1 MIRHIAV
8 VMRGMVLAQAVGFA
22 ALPFLTRLFP
32 PESFGH
38 YQLFVSIMTLLLVF
52 ATLRYEIALLRSN
65 EPAETRALLQ
75 LSIMCC
81 VGVAVL
87 VGAIG
92 YALLGIGWPKALS
105 NAPFPMWLLT
115 VGFAFGGFAQFL
127 TIMATREEQYA
138 RNSNS
143 KVLQSLGY
151 AVVGLS
157 LGAAG
162 FFVDT
167 GLVVA
172 DTVGRLLAAT
182 YLWIWLRRTVPNLFD
197 MDIAKL
203 WEVARKYREYPLIS
217 VPGTVVNVLGGIA
230 TPVMMYATF
239 SAAVSG
245 QYALF
250 ERGVNLPISLIV
262 IATAQVFTA
271 QFSSLLRSDPAQAM
285 LHFQRTLT
293 YMSGLALVILAGALL
308 LAPLVVSILF
318 GPEWQQAGRFAQAMA
333 PALAS
338 AILSG
343 PINMVLTVM
352 GHQKTQTVWEIARLG
367 LVCALWLTVPIIGLA
382 PMQAII
388 TYGLILCACN
398 LAFVATAY
406 VMIKRRR
413 DRPRDM
419 VGAEIQ

>member
-32 PESFGH
+32 PEAFGH

-52 ATLRYEIALLRSN
+52 ATLRYEVALLRSN
-65 EPAETRALLQ
+65 EPGETRALLQ

-87 VGAIG
+87 VGLIG
-92 YALLGIGWPKALS
+92 YALVGIGWPKALTS
-105 NAPFPMWLLT
+105 APFPMWLLA

-127 TIMATREEQYA
+127 TVMATREEQYA
-138 RNSNS
+138 RNANS
-143 KVLQSLGY
+143 KVFQSVGY
-151 AVVGLS
+151 VVIGLS

-162 FFVDT
+162 LLLDT
-167 GLVVA
+167 GLAVA
-172 DTVGRLLAAT
+172 DTVGRLLAAA

-197 MDIAKL
+197 IDRTKL
-203 WEVARKYREYPLIS
+203 WEVAHKYREYPLIS

-230 TPVMMYATF
+230 TPIMMYATF
-239 SAAVSG
+239 NAAVSG

-250 ERGVNLPISLIV
+250 ERGVNLPISLVV

-271 QFSSLLRSDPAQAM
+271 QFSTLLRDDPTRAM
-285 LHFQRTLT
+285 QHFQRTLR
-293 YMSGLALVILAGALL
+293 YMSALAAIILVGVLL
-308 LAPLVVSILF
+308 LAPFVVSLLF

-333 PALAS
+333 PALSS
-338 AILSG
+338 AVLSG

-352 GHQKTQTVWEIARLG
+352 GHQKTQTAWEIARLA
-367 LVCALWLTVPIIGLA
+367 LVCALWLTVPIMHLA
-382 PMQAII
+382 PMQAVT
-388 TYGLILCACN
+388 TYGAILCVCN
-398 LAFVATAY
+398 LAFVAIAY
-406 VMIKRRR
+406 AMIRRRR
-413 DRPRDM
+413 DRPRDGI
-419 VGAEIQ
+419 GAEIQ